1 VRPAALGICP
11 ADDDELLA
19 VQALRL
25 DPDPAV
31 TKGIWLI
38 HPLRDDV
45 LQAKSAGVLA
55 EAGAIGDNVL
65 ALVQPVNFLLEKGLE
80 PIPALNQW

>member
-1 VRPAALGICP
+1 
-11 ADDDELLA
+11 
-19 VQALRL
+19 
-25 DPDPAV
+25 
-31 TKGIWLI
+31 LI

-65 ALVQPVNFLLEKGLE
+65 ALVQPVNFLLEKALE
-80 PIPALNQW
+80 PIPALNSGS